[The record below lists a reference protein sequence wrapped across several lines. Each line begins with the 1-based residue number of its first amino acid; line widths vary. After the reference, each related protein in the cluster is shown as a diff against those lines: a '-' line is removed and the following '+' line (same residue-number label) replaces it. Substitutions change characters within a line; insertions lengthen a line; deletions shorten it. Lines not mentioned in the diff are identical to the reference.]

1 MKVQVGVTARRD
13 PETGELINTEKIV
26 RKIRKDSKFASE
38 LCLPYGAAAI
48 LCAEFLKYTEQK
60 A

>member
-1 MKVQVGVTARRD
+1 MDRFRFYFVMNPNDRLRYEDGY
-13 PETGELINTEKIV
+13 I
-26 RKIRKDSKFASE
+26 FASE
-38 LCLPYGAAAI
+38 LCLPYGAVAI